1 MYQIDESSN
10 ISPDLY
16 NLSFVQFII
25 PTTFSSSLRYI
36 KVPSYE

>member
-16 NLSFVQFII
+16 NLSFAQI
-25 PTTFSSSLRYI
+25 YY
-36 KVPSYE
+36 SYHVFFVFALHKSPLI